1 MCRVRIDRNVLR
13 PGRSR
18 ALKPRVLK
26 LRVLN
31 PKHVPNLN
39 LVLRPS
45 PEDLSTDP
53 INHPPKVIIPV
64 SG

>member
-1 MCRVRIDRNVLR
+1 MCRVRIDRNVLS

-18 ALKPRVLK
+18 APK
-26 LRVLN
+26 LRILN

-39 LVLRPS
+39 LVSRPNHQ
-45 PEDLSTDP
+45 DLSTDP
-53 INHPPKVIIPV
+53 INHPPKAIIPV